1 MSDHPIG
8 SLQYHF
14 RNLDEPRT
22 PINRRHLLIDIVTV
36 AICAMI
42 CGADDWVAME
52 AFGKAKYDWFKGFLE
67 LPNGIPSH
75 DTFGRVFARL
85 CPKQFQQC
93 FASWVQAVAQ
103 RVAQVVAIDGKTAR
117 RSHDRRRG
125 KAALHL
131 VSAWASANRLLL
143 GQVATQDQSNE
154 ITAIPRLLE
163 ILDLSGC
170 IVTIDAM
177 GCQKKI
183 AQSIVDQDAAY
194 LLAVKDNQPRLLED
208 IQPYFDTVS
217 AENPR
222 DNPTLHYTETVDGE
236 HGRIETRRHWIT
248 DDIDWLRQHHSWPN
262 LQTVAM
268 VQRQREVG
276 AQISVETHYY
286 ICSLPADPDRFAR
299 SVRAHW
305 GIENSV
311 HWVLDIGF
319 REDESRVRT
328 DHAPENL
335 STLRRLALNLL
346 HHEKTATLGVKNKR
360 LKAGWDEN
368 YLCKILPCLDP

>member
-1 MSDHPIG
+1 MSDQPIG
-8 SLQYHF
+8 TLHCHF
-14 RNLDEPRT
+14 RNLEEPRST
-22 PINRRHLLIDIVTV
+22 VNRRHLLMDVLTL
-36 AICAMI
+36 AICGMI

-52 AFGKAKYDWFKGFLE
+52 AFGKAKQDWFKGFLE

-85 CPKQFQQC
+85 CPEQFQQC

-103 RVAQVVAIDGKTAR
+103 RVEQVVAIDGKTAR
-117 RSHDRRRG
+117 RSHDRGQG
-125 KAALHL
+125 KAALHM
-131 VSAWASANRLLL
+131 VSAWASANRLIL
-143 GQVATQDQSNE
+143 GQVSTKDKSNE

-163 ILDLSGC
+163 ILEISGC

-183 AQSIVDQDAAY
+183 AQTIVDKDAAY
-194 LLAVKDNQPRLLED
+194 ILAVKDNQPSLLED
-208 IQPYFDTVS
+208 IKPYFDGVS
-217 AENPR
+217 AENPC
-222 DNPTLHYTETVDGE
+222 DNPTIHYTETVEGD
-236 HGRIETRRHWIT
+236 HGRIETRRHWLT
-248 DDIDWLRQHHSWPN
+248 DAIDWLRQHHSWAN
-262 LQTVAM
+262 LQSIAM

-276 AQISVETHYY
+276 DQTSLETHYY

-311 HWVLDIGF
+311 HWVLDMSF

-335 STLRRLALNLL
+335 STLRRLALNLIR
-346 HHEKTATLGVKNKR
+346 HENTAKLGVKNKR

-368 YLCKILPCLDP
+368 YLSKVLNCLDP

>member
-1 MSDHPIG
+1 MSDPPLG
-8 SLQYHF
+8 TLQHHF
-14 RNLDEPRT
+14 RNLEEPRT
-22 PINRRHLLIDIVTV
+22 TINRRHLLIDIVTV

-52 AFGKAKYDWFKGFLE
+52 AFGKAKYDWFQGFLE

-85 CPKQFQQC
+85 CPEQFQQC
-93 FASWVQAVAQ
+93 FASWVQAVAE
-103 RVAQVVAIDGKTAR
+103 RVEQVVAIDGKTAR
-117 RSHDRRRG
+117 RSHDRGRG
-125 KAALHL
+125 KAALHM
-131 VSAWASANRLLL
+131 VSAWASANRLIL
-143 GQVATQDQSNE
+143 GQVSTEDKSNE

-183 AQSIVDQDAAY
+183 AQTIVDNNAAY
-194 LLAVKDNQPRLLED
+194 ILAVKDNQPSLLED
-208 IQPYFDTVS
+208 IQPYFDRLAADPS
-217 AENPR
+217 P
-222 DNPTLHYTETVDGE
+222 DHPTLHYTETVDGD
-236 HGRIETRRHWIT
+236 HGRIETRRHWLT
-248 DDIDWLRQHHSWPN
+248 DDIDWLRQHHPWAN
-262 LQTVAM
+262 LQTIAM

-276 AQISVETHYY
+276 GQASVETHYY
-286 ICSLPADPDRFAR
+286 ISSLPADPDRFAR
-299 SVRAHW
+299 SVRSHW
-305 GIENSV
+305 EIENSV
-311 HWVLDIGF
+311 HWVLDVGF

-335 STLRRLALNLL
+335 STLRRLALNLIR
-346 HHEKTATLGVKNKR
+346 HEKTAKLGVKNKR

-368 YLCKILPCLDP
+368 YLCKVLNCLDP